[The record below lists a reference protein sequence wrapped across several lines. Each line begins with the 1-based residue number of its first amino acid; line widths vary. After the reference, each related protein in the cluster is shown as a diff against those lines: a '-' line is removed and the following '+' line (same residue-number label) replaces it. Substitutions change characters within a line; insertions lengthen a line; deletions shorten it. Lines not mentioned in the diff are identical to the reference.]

1 MPLNARL
8 LTAGLLLL
16 AAGLAGC
23 ASTSSGP
30 SGAQQD
36 AAELA
41 AAPESSSGSPSAD
54 STPTGSPSADSP
66 SADST
71 PDASPAASSTESS
84 SASAD
89 PSSDSAPDTEGE
101 MLGNYGDPAPNTDV
115 CDQGLS
121 FACGST
127 GPGGG
132 VVFYASSTAFRC
144 GPGMALSCNFLEV
157 APNGWNGKLVD
168 CVKGCGGDDNKTSD
182 RGSAGIGI
190 GRGYEYCSAKGSP
203 SIPGASGTAI
213 GSGYANTTA
222 MVAMCNQGDAGELA
236 RGYTG
241 GGMSDWSLP
250 SVDELNALYYY
261 PNRDAIGGFSA
272 ETYWSSSFRSYR
284 QNNKEKHG
292 AWSKL
297 FGSNQANYSFAF
309 DENLSVRPVRAF

>member
-1 MPLNARL
+1 
-8 LTAGLLLL
+8 
-16 AAGLAGC
+16 
-23 ASTSSGP
+23 
-30 SGAQQD
+30 
-36 AAELA
+36 
-41 AAPESSSGSPSAD
+41 
-54 STPTGSPSADSP
+54 
-66 SADST
+66 
-71 PDASPAASSTESS
+71 
-84 SASAD
+84 
-89 PSSDSAPDTEGE
+89 

-115 CDQGLS
+115 CEQTLA
-121 FACGST
+121 FACGDA

-182 RGSAGIGI
+182 RGSAGIGT

-297 FGSNQANYSFAF
+297 FGSNQDNLSFAF
-309 DENLSVRPVRAF
+309 DEHLSVRPVRAF

>member
-54 STPTGSPSADSP
+54 STPTGSPSADS
-66 SADST
+66 T
-71 PDASPAASSTESS
+71 PDASPTASSTESS

-101 MLGNYGDPAPNTDV
+101 MLGGMAYGKVSNTDV

-144 GPGMALSCNFLEV
+144 GPAMASSCNFLEV
-157 APNGWNGKLVD
+157 APNGWNGKEVD
-168 CVKGCGGDDNKTSD
+168 CPAGCYNKEKTSD
-182 RGSAGIGI
+182 RGSEGIGT
-190 GRGYEYCSAKGSP
+190 GRGYAYCSGKNNP
-203 SIPGASGTAI
+203 IPDAYNAAI
-213 GSGYANTTA
+213 GAGYANTRL
-222 MVAMCNQGDAGELA
+222 MVANCKSGDAGQLA
-236 RGYTG
+236 QSYTG
-241 GGMSDWSLP
+241 GGLNDWYLP
-250 SVDELNALYYY
+250 SRDELGALHYYYY
-261 PNRDAIGGFSA
+261 PIMRQASGGIEGISGDF
-272 ETYWSSSFRSYR
+272 YW
-284 QNNKEKHG
+284 
-292 AWSKL
+292 
-297 FGSNQANYSFAF
+297 GSTQTRNEVNYNSVAYAVVLRTG
-309 DENLSVRPVRAF
+309 DLYTQDQGKPYSVRPVRAF